1 MEQPT
6 RDPEV
11 DVGGDRARL
20 DRPAPASLSSLLSD
34 LMRQTAD
41 LVHNETA
48 LARTEISQ
56 KISQVESG
64 GVQLLVAAVL
74 GIAGAGAL
82 VASAILGLSLW
93 LAPWLSALIVG
104 AVIAVIALIFLAVGR
119 SKLRA
124 EKMPKTTADNIRKD
138 AGMLRGQAQ

>member
-11 DVGGDRARL
+11 DTGEERARL
-20 DRPAPASLSSLLSD
+20 DRPASLSTLLTD

-48 LARTEISQ
+48 LARTEISE
-56 KISQVESG
+56 KVSQVESG
-64 GVQLLVAAVL
+64 GVQLLFAAVF
-74 GIAGAGAL
+74 GIAAVGAL
-82 VASAILGLSLW
+82 VAAAILGLALW
-93 LAPWLSALIVG
+93 LQPWLSALIVG
-104 AVIAVIALIFLAVGR
+104 AVIAVIALIFLSVGR

-124 EKMPKTTADNIRKD
+124 DNLPPRATTSNIRKD
-138 AGMLRGQAQ
+138 AGMIRGHAQ

>member
-11 DVGGDRARL
+11 DVGGERARL
-20 DRPAPASLSSLLSD
+20 DRPASLSSLLSD

-104 AVIAVIALIFLAVGR
+104 AVIAVVALIFLAVGR

-124 EKMPKTTADNIRKD
+124 DNLPPQATTDNIRKD
-138 AGMLRGQAQ
+138 AGMLRGHAQ

>member
-11 DVGGDRARL
+11 DTGGERARL
-20 DRPAPASLSSLLSD
+20 DRPSSVSSLLSD

-48 LARTEISQ
+48 LARTEISE
-56 KISQVESG
+56 KVSQVESG
-64 GVQLLVAAVL
+64 GVQLLFAAVF
-74 GIAGAGAL
+74 GIAAVGAL
-82 VASAILGLSLW
+82 LASAILGLALW

-104 AVIAVIALIFLAVGR
+104 AVVAVVALIFLSVGR
-119 SKLRA
+119 SKL
-124 EKMPKTTADNIRKD
+124 KADNLPPRATTTNLRRD
-138 AGMLRGQAQ
+138 AGMFGGQTQ